1 MGYAL
6 AGDGGGGGLGS
17 PGHPALM
24 LLWVTHAAQGG
35 FWVMGPSEVSS
46 SSLGG
51 GISSRHII
59 TLSPR
64 QDRLNEKCARCRA
77 ERRVFSSLS
86 L

>member
-1 MGYAL
+1 MGYAR
-6 AGDGGGGGLGS
+6 AGDGGDGGLGS
-17 PGHPALM
+17 PGHPALT

-46 SSLGG
+46 SNLGG

-59 TLSPR
+59 ILR
-64 QDRLNEKCARCRA
+64 QDRLNEKCARYRA